1 MRLRGRNGRMD
12 RGGTMVEFALTLPVF
27 IILVVGIIEFGW
39 CFFVQHTLQY
49 ATREGMRIALVG
61 RTLADASGNP
71 MTRQAS
77 IIQTIKKEA
86 SLAVNPDSV
95 LISIYP
101 VGANF
106 SDPTNWQNTQDAGG
120 TGQYMRVRT
129 RVIHTFFTP
138 LIGAFFPNGTMTI
151 QAEGTYRN
159 ESW

>member
-1 MRLRGRNGRMD
+1 MRLRGRDGRME

-49 ATREGMRIALVG
+49 ATREGMRLALVG
-61 RTLADASGNP
+61 RTLTG
-71 MTRQAS
+71 MTPEAS
-77 IIQTIKKEA
+77 IIYTIRQEA

-101 VGANF
+101 VGNNF
-106 SDPTNWQNTQDAGG
+106 SDPTNWQNTQNAGG
-120 TGQYMRVRT
+120 SGQYMRVRS

-138 LIGAFFPNGTMTI
+138 LIGAFFTGGQMTI

>member
-1 MRLRGRNGRMD
+1 MRLRGRDDRME

-49 ATREGMRIALVG
+49 ATREGMRLALVG
-61 RTLADASGNP
+61 RTLSG
-71 MTRQAS
+71 MTPEAS
-77 IIQTIKKEA
+77 IIYTIRQEA

-95 LISIYP
+95 LVSIYP
-101 VGANF
+101 VGNNF
-106 SDPTNWQNTQDAGG
+106 SDPANWQNTQNAGG
-120 TGQYMRVRT
+120 TGQYMRVRS

-138 LIGAFFPNGTMTI
+138 LIGAFFPGGQMTI